1 MINVVFSFLIVR
13 KQMTNSPK
21 KSIVFRPALSMMN
34 FPRLNMKF
42 RFALVLYI
50 TLFNILSISALVS
63 AQQPNRPNIVLILA
77 DDLGYTD
84 ISPFGSEIS
93 TPNIARLA
101 GEGLSFTNYHTAGSC
116 APARA
121 MLLTGVDSHRNGVP
135 NIPEALPAEQM
146 AYDHYQGVLND
157 KVVTLAN
164 VLQAGGYHTYM
175 TGKWHLG
182 HTPELLPSARGFD
195 RTIAMADTGAD
206 NWEQRTY
213 LPIYDK
219 ANWYADGAEH
229 TLPDDFYS
237 SEYFIDKTIEF
248 IASNTEDHQ
257 PFFAYVPFQ
266 AVHMPVQAPRE
277 FSDKYA
283 GVYDEGWTVMRE
295 KRRLA
300 AEEAGVIPE
309 GTEVVV
315 TPGTLI
321 WDSLTEEQRRH
332 HARRMEVY
340 AGMVDA
346 MDMHIGRLMDYLESI
361 GEYDNTIFVFTSDNG
376 AEGSNII
383 LPNGGSPLSSWF
395 DIVGYNSNYN
405 TLGERNSWNAIG
417 PSNATIAASPLT
429 YYKFHA
435 NEGGLRVPLV
445 MSGPGIGRQGEMT
458 DEFVFVTD
466 LAPTILNLVGID
478 AHDGSWL
485 GREVERIVGVD
496 FSEFLAGTSSQVHDD
511 FDSIGYELGGN
522 SALFK
527 GDYKIVINRTGQ
539 SETQWHLFN
548 IRTDPGET
556 RDLAQEQPALLE
568 EMVIDYENYVQAN
581 NVLPMPEGYART
593 RAILGDAL
601 RQQ

>member
-1 MINVVFSFLIVR
+1 
-13 KQMTNSPK
+13 
-21 KSIVFRPALSMMN
+21 MMN

-42 RFALVLYI
+42 RFALVLYV
-50 TLFNILSISALVS
+50 TLFNILSMQALVS
-63 AQQPNRPNIVLILA
+63 AQQSDRPNIVLILA

-101 GEGLSFTNYHTAGSC
+101 AEGLSFTNYHTAGSC

-248 IASNTEDHQ
+248 IASNAEDDQ

-295 KRRLA
+295 NRRLA

-309 GTEVVV
+309 GTEAVV

-321 WDSLTEEQRRH
+321 WDNLTEEQRRH

-383 LPNGGSPLSSWF
+383 LPNGGSALSPWF
-395 DIVGYNSNYN
+395 DIVGYNSNYE

-445 MSGPGIGRQGEMT
+445 MSGPVIGGQGGMT

-466 LAPTILNLVGID
+466 LAPTILNLVGVDI
-478 AHDGSWL
+478 HDGSWL
-485 GREVERIVGVD
+485 GREVEPIVGAD
-496 FSEFLAGTSSQVHDD
+496 FSEFLAGASSQVHDD

-539 SETQWHLFN
+539 SETEWHLFN

-568 EMVIDYENYVQAN
+568 EMLADYESYVQAN
-581 NVLPMPEGYART
+581 NVLPMPEGYNRT
-593 RAILGDAL
+593 GRILGDAL
-601 RQQ
+601 RQLR

>member
-1 MINVVFSFLIVR
+1 M
-13 KQMTNSPK
+13 Q
-21 KSIVFRPALSMMN
+21 
-34 FPRLNMKF
+34 
-42 RFALVLYI
+42 
-50 TLFNILSISALVS
+50 ALVS
-63 AQQPNRPNIVLILA
+63 AQQSDRPNIVLILA

-101 GEGLSFTNYHTAGSC
+101 AEGLSFTNYHTAGSC

-248 IASNTEDHQ
+248 IASNAEDDQ

-295 KRRLA
+295 NRRLA

-309 GTEVVV
+309 GTEAVV

-321 WDSLTEEQRRH
+321 WDNLTEEQRRH

-383 LPNGGSPLSSWF
+383 LPNGGSALSPWF
-395 DIVGYNSNYN
+395 DIVGYNSNYE

-445 MSGPGIGRQGEMT
+445 MSGPGIGGQGGMT

-466 LAPTILNLVGID
+466 LAPTILNLVGVDI
-478 AHDGSWL
+478 HDGSWL
-485 GREVERIVGVD
+485 GREVEPIVGAD
-496 FSEFLAGTSSQVHDD
+496 FSEFLAGASLQVHDD

-539 SETQWHLFN
+539 SETEWHLFN

-568 EMVIDYENYVQAN
+568 EMLADYESYVQAN
-581 NVLPMPEGYART
+581 NVLPMPEGYNRT
-593 RAILGDAL
+593 GRILGDAL
-601 RQQ
+601 RQLRQQ

>member
-1 MINVVFSFLIVR
+1 MINVVFSFPIVR

-42 RFALVLYI
+42 RFAIVLYI

-121 MLLTGVDSHRNGVP
+121 MLLTGVDSHKNGVP

-395 DIVGYNSNYN
+395 DIVGYNSNYE

-539 SETQWHLFN
+539 SETEWHLFN

>member
-1 MINVVFSFLIVR
+1 MN
-13 KQMTNSPK
+13 
-21 KSIVFRPALSMMN
+21 FRIASVLHFTLVTTLSTPAL
-34 FPRLNMKF
+34 L
-42 RFALVLYI
+42 
-50 TLFNILSISALVS
+50 S
-63 AQQPNRPNIVLILA
+63 AQQSDHPNIVLILA

-84 ISPFGSEIS
+84 ISPFGSEIN

-101 GEGLSFTNYHTAGSC
+101 AEGLSFTNYHTAGSC

-146 AYDHYQGVLND
+146 AYEHYQGVLND
-157 KVVTLAN
+157 KVITLAN

-213 LPIYDK
+213 LPIYDQ

-248 IASNTEDHQ
+248 IASNAEDDQ

-295 KRRLA
+295 NRRLA

-309 GTEVVV
+309 GTEAVV

-321 WDSLTEEQRRH
+321 WDNLTEEQRRH

-383 LPNGGSPLSSWF
+383 LPNGGSALSPWF
-395 DIVGYNSNYN
+395 DIVGYNSNYE

-445 MSGPGIGRQGEMT
+445 MSGPGIGGQGGMT

-466 LAPTILNLVGID
+466 LAPTILNLVGVDI
-478 AHDGSWL
+478 HDGSWL
-485 GREVERIVGVD
+485 GREVEPIVGVD
-496 FSEFLAGTSSQVHDD
+496 FSEFLAGASSQVHDD

-539 SETQWHLFN
+539 SETEWHLFN

-568 EMVIDYENYVQAN
+568 EMLADYESYVQAN
-581 NVLPMPEGYART
+581 NVLPMPEGYNRT
-593 RAILGDAL
+593 GRILGDAL
-601 RQQ
+601 RQLRQQ

>member
-1 MINVVFSFLIVR
+1 
-13 KQMTNSPK
+13 
-21 KSIVFRPALSMMN
+21 MMN

-42 RFALVLYI
+42 RFALVLYV
-50 TLFNILSISALVS
+50 TLFNILSMQALVS
-63 AQQPNRPNIVLILA
+63 AQQSDRPNIVLILA

-101 GEGLSFTNYHTAGSC
+101 AEGLSFTNYHTAGSC

-213 LPIYDK
+213 LPIYDQ

-248 IASNTEDHQ
+248 IASNAEDDQ

-295 KRRLA
+295 NRRLA

-309 GTEVVV
+309 GTEAVV

-321 WDSLTEEQRRH
+321 WDNLTEEQRRH

-383 LPNGGSPLSSWF
+383 LPNGGSALSPWF
-395 DIVGYNSNYN
+395 DIVGYNSNYE

-445 MSGPGIGRQGEMT
+445 MSGPGIGGQGGMT

-466 LAPTILNLVGID
+466 LAPTILNLVGVDI
-478 AHDGSWL
+478 HDGSWL
-485 GREVERIVGVD
+485 GREVEPIVGVD

-539 SETQWHLFN
+539 SETEWHLFN
-548 IRTDPGET
+548 IRTDPGEA

-568 EMVIDYENYVQAN
+568 EMLADYESYVQAN
-581 NVLPMPEGYART
+581 NVLPMPEGYNRT
-593 RAILGDAL
+593 GRILGDAL
-601 RQQ
+601 RQLRQQ

>member
-1 MINVVFSFLIVR
+1 MQNHISF
-13 KQMTNSPK
+13 T
-21 KSIVFRPALSMMN
+21 
-34 FPRLNMKF
+34 
-42 RFALVLYI
+42 
-50 TLFNILSISALVS
+50 LSICLLILLAAPSLVS
-63 AQQPNRPNIVLILA
+63 AQQSDRPNIVLILA
-77 DDLGYTD
+77 DDLGFTD
-84 ISPFGSEIS
+84 ISPFGSEIH

-101 GEGLSFTNYHTAGSC
+101 AEGVSFTNYHTAGSC

-135 NIPEALPAEQM
+135 NIPEALPAEQL
-146 AYDHYQGVLND
+146 AYEHYQGVLND
-157 KVVTLAN
+157 KVVTLAS

-213 LPIYDK
+213 LPIYEQ
-219 ANWYADGAEH
+219 ANWYADGAAH

-237 SEYFIDKTIEF
+237 SKYFVDKTIEF
-248 IASNTEDHQ
+248 IETNAEDDQ
-257 PFFAYVPFQ
+257 PFFAYIPFQ

-300 AEEAGVIPE
+300 AEAAGVIPV
-309 GTEVVV
+309 GTEAVV
-315 TPGTLI
+315 TPGTRD
-321 WDSLTEEQRRH
+321 WDGLTTEQRRH

-346 MDMHIGRLMDYLESI
+346 MDMHIGRLMAYLEST

-383 LPNGGSPLSSWF
+383 LPNGGSLLAPWF
-395 DIVGYNSNYN
+395 DLVGYNSDYE
-405 TLGERNSWNAIG
+405 TLGERGSWNAIG

-445 MSGPGIGRQGEMT
+445 ISGPGIARVGDMT
-458 DEFVFVTD
+458 DEFTFVTD
-466 LAPTILNLVGID
+466 LAPTILSL
-478 AHDGSWL
+478 
-485 GREVERIVGVD
+485 VGVD
-496 FSEFLAGTSSQVHDD
+496 GHEGSWQGRVVEPIVGANFSEFLAGDSSPIHIDSE
-511 FDSIGYELGGN
+511 SIGYELGGN

-527 GDYKIVINRTGQ
+527 GDYKIVINGAGQ
-539 SETQWHLFN
+539 GETAWHLFN
-548 IRTDPGET
+548 IKLDPGES
-556 RDLAQEQPALLE
+556 RDLAGEQPELLS
-568 EMVIDYENYVQAN
+568 EMVAGYESYVQAN
-581 NVLPMPEGYART
+581 NVLPMPENYDRSGQ
-593 RAILGDAL
+593 ILGDAL
-601 RQQ
+601 RQQIARVAAGLLLLVVVVGWASTYLGRRVTRTRHM

>member
-1 MINVVFSFLIVR
+1 
-13 KQMTNSPK
+13 
-21 KSIVFRPALSMMN
+21 MN

-42 RFALVLYI
+42 RFALVLYV
-50 TLFNILSISALVS
+50 TLFNILSMQALVS
-63 AQQPNRPNIVLILA
+63 AQHSDRPNIVLILA

-101 GEGLSFTNYHTAGSC
+101 AEGLSFTNYHTAGSC

-213 LPIYDK
+213 LPIYDE

-248 IASNTEDHQ
+248 IASNAEDNQ

-309 GTEVVV
+309 GTEAVV

-321 WDSLTEEQRRH
+321 WDNLTEEQRRH

-383 LPNGGSPLSSWF
+383 LPNGGSALSPWF
-395 DIVGYNSNYN
+395 DIVGYNSNYE

-445 MSGPGIGRQGEMT
+445 MSGPGIGGQGGMT

-466 LAPTILNLVGID
+466 LAPTILNLVGVDI
-478 AHDGSWL
+478 HDGSWL
-485 GREVERIVGVD
+485 GREVEPIVGAD
-496 FSEFLAGTSSQVHDD
+496 FSEFLTGASSQVHDD

-539 SETQWHLFN
+539 SETEWHLFN

-568 EMVIDYENYVQAN
+568 EMLADYESYVQAN
-581 NVLPMPEGYART
+581 NVLPMPEGYNRT
-593 RAILGDAL
+593 GRILGDAL
-601 RQQ
+601 RQLR

>member
-1 MINVVFSFLIVR
+1 
-13 KQMTNSPK
+13 
-21 KSIVFRPALSMMN
+21 MMN

-42 RFALVLYI
+42 RFALVLYV
-50 TLFNILSISALVS
+50 TLFNILSMQALVS
-63 AQQPNRPNIVLILA
+63 AQQSDRPNIVLILA

-93 TPNIARLA
+93 TPNIARLSA
-101 GEGLSFTNYHTAGSC
+101 EGLSFTNYHTAGSC

-248 IASNTEDHQ
+248 IASNAEDDQ

-295 KRRLA
+295 NRRLA

-309 GTEVVV
+309 GTEAVV

-321 WDSLTEEQRRH
+321 WDNLTEEQRRH

-383 LPNGGSPLSSWF
+383 LPNGGSALSPWF
-395 DIVGYNSNYN
+395 DIVGYNSNYE

-445 MSGPGIGRQGEMT
+445 MSGPGIGGQGGMT

-466 LAPTILNLVGID
+466 LAPTILNLVGVDI
-478 AHDGSWL
+478 HDGSWL
-485 GREVERIVGVD
+485 GREVEPIVGAD
-496 FSEFLAGTSSQVHDD
+496 FSEFLAGASSQVHDD

-539 SETQWHLFN
+539 SETEWHLFN

-568 EMVIDYENYVQAN
+568 EMLADYESYVQAN
-581 NVLPMPEGYART
+581 NVLPMPEGYNRT
-593 RAILGDAL
+593 GRILGDAL
-601 RQQ
+601 RQLR

>member
-1 MINVVFSFLIVR
+1 MNMHLHLRHLALLLSFLGISLGSA
-13 KQMTNSPK
+13 SP
-21 KSIVFRPALSMMN
+21 
-34 FPRLNMKF
+34 
-42 RFALVLYI
+42 
-50 TLFNILSISALVS
+50 VS
-63 AQQPNRPNIVLILA
+63 AQQSGRPNVVVILA

-84 ISPFGSEIS
+84 ISPFGSEID

-101 GEGLSFTNYHTAGSC
+101 AEGLSFTNYHTAGSC

-135 NIPEALPAEQM
+135 NIPEALPAEQLE
-146 AYDHYQGVLND
+146 YDHYQGVLND
-157 KVVTLAN
+157 RVVTLAS
-164 VLQAGGYHTYM
+164 VLQRSGYHTYM

-182 HTPELLPSARGFD
+182 HTRELLPSARGFD

-206 NWEQRTY
+206 NWDQRTY
-213 LPIYDK
+213 LPIYEQ
-219 ANWYADGAEH
+219 ANWYADGAPH

-248 IASNTEDHQ
+248 IASNAGDNR
-257 PFFAYVPFQ
+257 PFFAYIPFQ

-300 AEEAGVIPE
+300 AEQAGVIPAD
-309 GTEVVV
+309 TETVV

-321 WDSLTEEQRRH
+321 WDSLSEEQKRH

-346 MDMHIGRLMDYLESI
+346 MDTHIGRLMEYLESI
-361 GEYDNTIFVFTSDNG
+361 NEYDNTIFVFTSDNG
-376 AEGSNII
+376 AEGSNLI
-383 LPNGGSPLSSWF
+383 LPNGQSALDPWF
-395 DIVGYNSNYN
+395 DAVGYNADYE

-417 PSNATIAASPLT
+417 PSNATIAASPLA

-435 NEGGLRVPLV
+435 SEGGLRVPLV
-445 MSGPGIGRQGEMT
+445 MSGPGIEKQGVIT

-466 LAPTILNLVGID
+466 LMPTLLGLTGVAD
-478 AHDGSWL
+478 HDGNWS
-485 GREVERIVGVD
+485 GREVEPMIGSD
-496 FSEFLAGTSSQVHDD
+496 FSGFLAGMTSIVHE
-511 FDSIGYELGGN
+511 DSKPIGYELGGN

-527 GDYKIVINRTGQ
+527 GDFKIVINRTGQ
-539 SETQWHLFN
+539 NETAWHLFN
-548 IRTDPGET
+548 IRTDPGES
-556 RDLAQEQPALLE
+556 RDLAGEQPQRLA
-568 EMVIDYENYVQAN
+568 EMLADYEDYVQTN
-581 NVLPMPEGYART
+581 NVLPMPEGYNRSG
-593 RAILGDAL
+593 AILGDAL
-601 RQQ
+601 RQLRGQ